1 MIKILLVISKYLPE
15 YTGAAYRLD
24 GLYRRLQGEGKN
36 IEVEIL
42 CNSTTRISSEYYN
55 HNGFNVTRVVCP
67 WQLSWMPSRVKNAVK
82 KYYEAVACWCYLRRT
97 RPDILHIVGF
107 SSATTAALLYGRIR
121 KIPRLIE
128 LVTTGATPRQYLPLL
143 RYPAFLNLES
153 QVVIIAISQ
162 KLANDCRDIN
172 LVHNVWCRPNPINGD
187 NCMLVSSDIKDQL
200 RTALSPFHKDDIVI
214 TMVAKFMPQKNQIF
228 MVEVLKHLTD
238 DYKLLLAGPRAESGM
253 FKQRDQ
259 KYFEDILSLINE
271 NNLGHRVHIC
281 AEFVEASD
289 YMKASDIY
297 VMPQHTEGLG
307 TPMLE
312 AMACGLPVVAN
323 ANEPAF
329 IEWVK
334 DGDNGYLCKMQPE
347 KWAQTLTKSLGISA
361 EKLEQSAR
369 YIHDVASVTQCDT
382 HYVSLF
388 NALKK
393 ASPNETVKVCD
404 VL

>member
-1 MIKILLVISKYLPE
+1 MTKILLVISKYLPE
-15 YTGAAYRLD
+15 YTGAAYRID
-24 GLYRRLQGEGKN
+24 GLYRRLQKADET

-42 CNSTTRISSEYYN
+42 CNSTTQVSSERYN
-55 HNGFNVTRVVCP
+55 HNGFNVKRVVCP

-107 SSATTAALLYGRIR
+107 SGATTAALLYGGVRR
-121 KIPRLIE
+121 IPRLVE
-128 LVTTGATPRQYLPLL
+128 LVTAGATPRQYLPGL
-143 RYPAFLNLES
+143 RYSARLNLDS
-153 QVVIIAISQ
+153 QTVIIAISQ

-187 NCMLVSSDIKDQL
+187 KCSLVSSEIKDQL
-200 RTALSPFHKDDIVI
+200 RAALSPFHKDDIVI

-228 MVEVLKHLTD
+228 MVEVLKHLSD

-259 KYFEDILSLINE
+259 KYFEDLLCLIKE
-271 NNLGHRVHIC
+271 NNLEHRVHIC
-281 AEFVEASD
+281 TEFVEASD
-289 YMKASDIY
+289 YMKAADIY

-323 ANEPAF
+323 ADEPAF
-329 IEWVK
+329 REWVK
-334 DGDNGYLCKMQPE
+334 DGQNGYLCKMQPE
-347 KWAQTLTKSLGISA
+347 EWAEMLTKSLEISA
-361 EKLEQSAR
+361 EKLEKSAR
-369 YIHDVASVTQCDT
+369 HIHDVASVTQCDM
-382 HYVSLF
+382 HYISLL

-393 ASPNETVKVCD
+393 TSPNETLKVCD